1 MAAGRKAIYWC
12 GHNPLSLEGLT
23 VSACHLL
30 PLLPQGVMLCLLVI
44 FTLDEEALSRPSF
57 CSSSTWPSF
66 LDICLTSPTFALL
79 SEYSCD
85 LNVGFQSLVFA
96 RTRRCGRLSTAGRFA
111 GDPGS
116 APASELHY
124 VSQGSLPPLGVD
136 PWLRTSVFSW
146 LGWEPC
152 PCQRAVTVL
161 KNYFTLRCFSCHFPG
176 APSAPPGDHYLPR
189 LKISWDGLWIQPAHL
204 PLSVLSQLERWNCS
218 PLVLWPTIFKMK
230 IRSSPPLCVLWL
242 LELFCFVL
250 FESMFFFSF
259 LKF

>member
-30 PLLPQGVMLCLLVI
+30 LLLPPGVMLCLLVV

-96 RTRRCGRLSTAGRFA
+96 RTCRCGRLSTAGRFA

-124 VSQGSLPPLGVD
+124 VSETRVPSTTGSGPTAADVSLFLA
-136 PWLRTSVFSW
+136 WM
-146 LGWEPC
+146 
-152 PCQRAVTVL
+152 
-161 KNYFTLRCFSCHFPG
+161 G
-176 APSAPPGDHYLPR
+176 A
-189 LKISWDGLWIQPAHL
+189 L
-204 PLSVLSQLERWNCS
+204 PLPACRHR
-218 PLVLWPTIFKMK
+218 P
-230 IRSSPPLCVLWL
+230 
-242 LELFCFVL
+242 
-250 FESMFFFSF
+250 
-259 LKF
+259 